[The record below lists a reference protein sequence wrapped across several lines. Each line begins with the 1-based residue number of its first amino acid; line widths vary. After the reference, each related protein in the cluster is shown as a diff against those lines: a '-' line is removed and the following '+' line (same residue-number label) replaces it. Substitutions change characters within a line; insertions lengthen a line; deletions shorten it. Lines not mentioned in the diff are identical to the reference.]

1 MTVKQFVRDF
11 SAFIFGLVGASFTL
25 GLAVSGAYDWAVECL
40 VLAVCCCFATIA
52 SIAWLAIA
60 QGGYSKRDRPKRC
73 NKRRMVQSQPTGE
86 KTK

>member
-1 MTVKQFVRDF
+1 MKQFVRDF

-25 GLAVSGAYDWAVECL
+25 GLALSGAFDWSAECL
-40 VLAVCCCFATIA
+40 VLAVCCCFAAIA

-60 QGGYSKRDRPKRC
+60 QGGYDKHDRPGQGK
-73 NKRRMVQSQPTGE
+73 KRRMVQSQPTGE